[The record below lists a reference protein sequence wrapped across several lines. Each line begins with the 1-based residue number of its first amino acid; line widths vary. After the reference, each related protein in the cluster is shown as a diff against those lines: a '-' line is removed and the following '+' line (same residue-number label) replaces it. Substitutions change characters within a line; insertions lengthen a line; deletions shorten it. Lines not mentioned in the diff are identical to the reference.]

1 MSGPLTGL
9 RVVEMTSVVMGPYA
23 GQILGDMGADVIKVE
38 SDTGDTLRQNGKGR
52 HPAMGPLFLQ
62 MNRSKRSVVLD
73 LRAPAGRQAMLRI
86 LGSSDVFIFNLRADS
101 MARLQLAYEDVV
113 AVNPGIIYCGVR
125 GFGEGGPYSGKAAYD
140 DMIQGASG
148 IAALAGQAEGEPR
161 YTPSALTDRIAGLT
175 AVYSVLAALYH
186 RAQTGQGQSIVV
198 PMFERMVEFVLSDH
212 LYGWTF
218 DPPIGTTGYPRQLA
232 PQRRPYRT
240 KDGYI
245 CVMPYIDKHWQR
257 FFEIAGIRQ
266 CKSDPRFKDMA
277 SRTENIRDLYQILA
291 DALLA
296 KTSAEWLKD
305 LDAADIPVMP
315 MHTVESVVADPHLA
329 ACGFFRMVEHPTEGR
344 IRTMAVPVAWSKTP
358 PEPER
363 QAPRL
368 GEHGVEVLR
377 EVGYDDAEIAALAG
391 QGVVTLP
398 PDAAGADAGTPKPTR
413 NRG

>member
-1 MSGPLTGL
+1 
-9 RVVEMTSVVMGPYA
+9 
-23 GQILGDMGADVIKVE
+23 
-38 SDTGDTLRQNGKGR
+38 
-52 HPAMGPLFLQ
+52 MGPLFLQ

-73 LRAPAGRQAMLRI
+73 LKVPEGRKAMLRI
-86 LGSSDVFIFNLRADS
+86 VASSDIFIFNLRADS
-101 MARLQLAYEDVV
+101 MERLRLSYEEVA

-148 IAALAGQAEGEPR
+148 IAALAGQAGGEPR
-161 YTPSALTDRIAGLT
+161 YAPSALADRIAGMT
-175 AVYSVLAALYH
+175 AVYSVLAALHH
-186 RAQTGQGQSIVV
+186 RSRTGQGQAIVV

-232 PQRRPYRT
+232 PHRRPYKT

-245 CVMPYIDKHWQR
+245 CAMPYVDKHWQR
-257 FFEIAGIRQ
+257 FFEIAGIPQ
-266 CKSDPRFKDMA
+266 FKSDPRFKDLA
-277 SRTENIRDLYQILA
+277 SRTENIRELYTILA

-296 KTSAEWLKD
+296 KTSAEWLRE
-305 LDAADIPVMP
+305 LDAADIPVTP

-358 PEPER
+358 TEPER

-368 GEHGVEVLR
+368 GEHSAEVLR
-377 EVGYDDAEIAALAG
+377 EVGYDDAEIAALAA
-391 QGVVTLP
+391 QGVVPMP
-398 PDAAGADAGTPKPTR
+398 PGAAGAGADVGVRKASR
-413 NRG
+413 ARG